1 MSGPT
6 GINHRK
12 PKAAAAFVDQQLQV
26 GRVGFSLS
34 ELLAATELK
43 VDAARAQLR
52 RLGSRVVR
60 VPPAQPFYLIVS
72 PEHLAMGGPP
82 VEWWL
87 DDYFGWLKHP
97 YYLALQSAASALGS
111 SPQSIQVTQVM
122 TDTPR
127 RSIELGRLKIVFF
140 VKRLSASTPTRQLP
154 NAFAPSR
161 VSTPAATAFDLVRYA
176 TRIGGIGRAAETL
189 RPLLSQIR
197 GPELKEVLE
206 VENETTSAQRLGFIL
221 EKANQPKLA
230 DIVARWL
237 SGRRRPVIPL
247 VPTPADRPL
256 APLISRWR
264 VVDNSGEF
272 ST

>member
-1 MSGPT
+1 MSDLMGAKSRQT
-6 GINHRK
+6 
-12 PKAAAAFVDQQLQV
+12 KAAATFIDEQLKV
-26 GRVGFSLS
+26 GRVGFPLS
-34 ELLAATELK
+34 QLLTATGLK
-43 VDAARAQLR
+43 VDAAKAQLR

-60 VPPAQPFYLIVS
+60 VPPAHPFFLIVS
-72 PEHLAMGGPP
+72 PEHLATGGPP

-87 DDYFGWLKHP
+87 DDYFAWLKHP

-127 RSIELGRLKIVFF
+127 KPIELGRLKIIFF
-140 VKRLSASTPTRQLP
+140 VKRRIAPTPTRQLL
-154 NAFAPSR
+154 NAFAPAR

-176 TRIGGIGRAAETL
+176 PRIGGIGRAAETL

-206 VENETTSAQRLGFIL
+206 AENETTSAQRLGFIL
-221 EKANQPKLA
+221 EKADQPKLA
-230 DIVARWL
+230 DLVAEWL
-237 SGRRRPVIPL
+237 SGRRQPVIPL
-247 VPTPADRPL
+247 VPTPAGRPAAPL
-256 APLISRWR
+256 ASRWR

-272 ST
+272 NP